1 MNYSYKL
8 LLRPI
13 PALFSI
19 VLSLAILL
27 GMPSQA
33 SAAAPYRADDYYLLV
48 KSCTGTSCM
57 RDAAWGPH
65 EAQLQ
70 RLFKQQGW
78 GKDPAIAS
86 HNPGSTTSWSSW
98 ATEHVYYID
107 GTTSREI
114 RAQLISTYHDLRT
127 AGAIHVIRV
136 EVAR

>member
-1 MNYSYKL
+1 MNYTSKL

-13 PALFSI
+13 PALFTI

-33 SAAAPYRADDYYLLV
+33 SAAATYGADDYYLLV

-98 ATEHVYYID
+98 ATAFADTAIPRSCWPRSSNGV
-107 GTTSREI
+107 SR
-114 RAQLISTYHDLRT
+114 RRSPA
-127 AGAIHVIRV
+127 
-136 EVAR
+136 